1 MLYIKARRA
10 FLFTRRTNSKAMR
23 AFISY
28 LKNVQGELK
37 HVVWPKRNT
46 AIVHTI
52 IIILISAFVALYISG
67 LDYIFTSVVN
77 RLVSGY

>member
-1 MLYIKARRA
+1 
-10 FLFTRRTNSKAMR
+10 MR

-46 AIVHTI
+46 AIIHTA
-52 IIILISAFVALYISG
+52 IIILISAFVALYIAG
-67 LDYIFTSVVN
+67 LDYVFTSVVN